1 MGNFATI
8 DFLVIGGYFVL
19 ILVVGLLIKSSG
31 RSTTDYFLAGRN
43 IGWFV
48 VGASMFASNFG
59 SEHVLGNTQS
69 GFESGLAAGHFEW
82 MACIVLVFMSWFVVP
97 FLIKSKVFTVPEFIE
112 KRFDKRSRYYLSIVS
127 ILAYIITKVSVTLYA
142 GGIILKS
149 VIGWDLYSSA
159 LLFTLATGVYAIVG
173 GLRAVIYT
181 EAIQGMIVTV
191 GGLVIA
197 IFSISNFGGL
207 ETIEAQTPSSFWS
220 MFRGIDDPN
229 FPWTG
234 IVFGAPILAIWYWC
248 TDQYIVQK
256 VLSSKNVKTAR
267 RGVIFAGYLKVL
279 PVFAIMLPGM
289 IVYAMNVKLPEGS
302 SVYGY
307 LITHMLP
314 TGLKGLAIAVLLA
327 ALMSSLAASFS
338 GASALFTF
346 DVYKKIFPKSTDFQ
360 LFSIGR
366 IATFAI
372 VIFGIVWVPFLSN
385 ISGNLITYLQSVQ
398 AYISPP
404 IAAIFLMGL
413 FWKRSTGSASFYVLV
428 VGGIMGIARF
438 VLEMFKV
445 KSDVALFDWLIQMNF
460 LHFAIFLFV
469 FSILLMFIISYST
482 KLDESKDYTN
492 LTISKLDGGFAV
504 QESKK
509 SYYITLFASLILVSI
524 VTTLWIIFR

>member
-1 MGNFATI
+1 MVSFSTI
-8 DFLVIGGYFVL
+8 DFIVIGGYFVL
-19 ILVVGLLIKSSG
+19 ILVIGLFIKGAS
-31 RSTTDYFLAGRN
+31 RSATDYFLAGRN

-59 SEHVLGNTQS
+59 SEHVLGNTEA
-69 GFESGLAAGHFEW
+69 GYKSGLAAGHFEW
-82 MACIVLVFMSWFVVP
+82 MACIVLVFMSWFIVP

-112 KRFDKRSRYYLSIVS
+112 RRFDKRSRYYLSIIS

-142 GGIILKS
+142 GGIILKG
-149 VIGWDLYSSA
+149 VIGWDLYSSS
-159 LLFTLATGVYAIVG
+159 LLFTLGTGVYAIVG

-191 GGLVIA
+191 GGIIIA
-197 IFSISNFGGL
+197 TITITNYGGL
-207 ETIEAQTPSSFWS
+207 GAIQADTPPDFWS
-220 MFRGIDDPN
+220 MFRGMDDPD

-279 PVFAIMLPGM
+279 PVFAIMIPGM
-289 IVYAMNVKLPEGS
+289 IVCAMNVNIPEGT

-307 LITHMLP
+307 IITHLLP
-314 TGLKGLAIAVLLA
+314 HGLRGLAIAVLLA

-338 GASALFTF
+338 SASALFTF
-346 DVYKKIFPKSTDFQ
+346 DIYKKMFPASTDFQ

-385 ISGNLITYLQSVQ
+385 ISGDIITYLQSVQ

-413 FWKRSTGSASFYVLV
+413 FWKRSTGSASFIVLV
-428 VGGIMGIARF
+428 SGGILGVIRF
-438 VLEMFKV
+438 VLEMF
-445 KSDVALFDWLIQMNF
+445 DVQSNNELINWLIHMNF
-460 LHFAIFLFV
+460 LHFAVFLFG
-469 FSILLMFIISYST
+469 FSVLLMFLISHFT
-482 KLDESKDYTN
+482 KLEDKDYTN
-492 LTISKLDGGFAV
+492 LTYDKLEGGLSV
-504 QESKK
+504 RESKK
-509 SYYITLFASLILVSI
+509 SRLLTIIASFVLIAIVS
-524 VTTLWIIFR
+524 TLWTIFR